1 MAGSAV
7 GKGPYGTGAPWDRGR
22 LVCAHYG
29 KRISEP
35 RRPAFPE
42 ITLLSSRFS
51 CTMRWGVPL
60 TPKQRVALGVVLF
73 VLAFL
78 VEIYTQVLYALHPS
92 PPAPIVTYRNGWRC
106 VQPDPTTAGG
116 TVCQVVSPSPKVLPG
131 GPGAPVP
138 SNVPER
144 FTVGANADAVDP
156 IR

>member
-1 MAGSAV
+1 MV
-7 GKGPYGTGAPWDRGR
+7 
-22 LVCAHYG
+22 
-29 KRISEP
+29 
-35 RRPAFPE
+35 
-42 ITLLSSRFS
+42 LS
-51 CTMRWGVPL
+51 MRWGRPL
-60 TPKQRVALGVVLF
+60 TPGQRVLVGVILV

-106 VQPDPTTAGG
+106 VQPDPATVAG
-116 TVCQVVSPSPKVLPG
+116 TVCKVVSPSPKVLPG

-144 FTVGANADAVDP
+144 FTVGTNAEAVEP